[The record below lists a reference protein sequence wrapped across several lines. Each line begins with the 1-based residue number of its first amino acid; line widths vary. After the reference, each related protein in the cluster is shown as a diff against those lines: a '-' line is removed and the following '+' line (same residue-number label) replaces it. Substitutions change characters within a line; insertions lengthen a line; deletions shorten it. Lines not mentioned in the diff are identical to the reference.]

1 MKMITKRGIFLWILS
16 GLFIVGLV
24 FMTVSLVTNC
34 DEWVMK
40 RFNGHV
46 YSDGE
51 LIGAGTIY
59 DRDGEILVKTE
70 DGDRVYAD
78 TAVTRKSTL
87 HVVGDPKNF
96 ISTGVQS
103 VYSAKLT
110 GYDLLFGVYNIQRYG
125 RGNDLTLTID
135 RDICDIAY
143 EALDGRKGTIG
154 VVNYKTGE
162 IICSVS
168 SPSYDVENVPDS
180 LDTNPKYEGVYINRL
195 IDAHY
200 VPGST
205 FKLVTAICA
214 IQNIPDIDSRTWECN
229 GEYQPEKGVAIE
241 CNANH
246 GSSINF
252 KDALAKSCNAAF
264 AQMAIELGQ
273 EKLSKTAKELGIGT
287 PISVSGTI
295 NSYEGVFDF
304 EENVTMGADLL
315 GWTGIGQGNTR
326 IAPITMLRI
335 VSSIA
340 NGGNAVSF
348 NIVNSL
354 ANQAGKALN
363 LSLPFNQTTLMDE
376 AVAGKMKEM
385 MRYNV
390 TEWYGENKYKG
401 LNLCAK
407 SGTAQIDEVDSHNIA
422 WFTGFM
428 DDEAHPYAFVV
439 VIENGN
445 SGSQTA
451 GPVAKKVLNAIVEQE
466 Q

>member
-16 GLFIVGLV
+16 ALFIVGLV
-24 FMTVSLVTNC
+24 IMTISLVNNG

-40 RFNGHV
+40 RFNSHV

-59 DRDGEILVKTE
+59 DSDGDILVKTE
-70 DGDRVYAD
+70 NGERIYAESS
-78 TAVTRKSTL
+78 TTRKSTL
-87 HVVGDPKNF
+87 HTVGDPKNF

-110 GYDLLFGVYNIQRYG
+110 GYNLLFGVYNIERYG
-125 RGNDLTLTID
+125 KGNDLTLTID
-135 RDICDIAY
+135 KDVCNTAY
-143 EALDGRKGTIG
+143 KALDGRKGTVG

-168 SPSYDVENVPDS
+168 TPSYDVENVPDS
-180 LDTNPKYEGVYINRL
+180 LDTNPEYEGVYINRL
-195 IDAHY
+195 LDAHY

-205 FKLVTAICA
+205 FKIVTAICA
-214 IQNIPDIDSRTWECN
+214 LQNIPDIKSRTWACN

-246 GSSINF
+246 GSKINF
-252 KDALAKSCNAAF
+252 MDALAKSCNSTF
-264 AQMAIELGQ
+264 AQIAIELGQ
-273 EKLSKTAKELGIGT
+273 EKLSKTAKELGIGSS
-287 PISVSGTI
+287 ISVSGTI
-295 NSYEGVFDF
+295 NAYQGVFDF
-304 EENVTMGADLL
+304 DDNKKMSEDLL

-335 VSSIA
+335 VSAIA
-340 NGGNAVSF
+340 NDGNAVSF
-348 NIVNSL
+348 NLVDSL

-363 LSLPFNQTTLMDE
+363 LNLPVNKIQLIDS
-376 AVAGKMKEM
+376 AVAKEMKSM

-390 TEWYGENKYKG
+390 TEWYGDYNYEG
-401 LNLCAK
+401 LELCAK
-407 SGTAQIDEVDSHNIA
+407 SGTAQIDEIDSHNIA

-428 DDEAHPYAFVV
+428 DSDEHPYAFVV

-451 GPVAKKVLNAIVEQE
+451 GPVAKKVLKSVLKNE
-466 Q
+466 